1 MHYQHIDIDAATPT
15 IGAYVSGVDLNRVA
29 SDAVYGEIKQALWRH
44 GVLFFRKQD
53 LNPESYIRLGQVFG
67 EIERH
72 EFFPH
77 LNGHPEIQL
86 IAHEGLDKPE
96 TDRWHADTTFRAK
109 PNLVSILRITQLPP
123 QGGETMWMSAAAA
136 FEALDPQLQQMLM
149 GLQAVHDM
157 PWQFRTS
164 NAYEKLVRKQLQA
177 KARQAQGGP
186 DAAAATMPGLDE
198 LLAMAARIEHKM
210 IDDNPP
216 MRHPAVITHPYN
228 GRKLLYVN
236 SIWTKCLQGLH
247 EDLSANLLRMLFDWV
262 KKPEFMVRFKWEPD
276 SLVIWDNCATQHYA
290 VFDYAPHYR
299 AGQRMT
305 AGNFTPTLG

>member
-1 MHYQHIDIDAATPT
+1 MNYQHIEIDPATPT
-15 IGAYVSGVDLNRVA
+15 IGAYVSGVDLNRVE
-29 SDAVYGEIKQALWRH
+29 SDAAYGEIKQALWQH
-44 GVLFFRKQD
+44 GVLFFRKQN
-53 LNPESYIRLGQVFG
+53 LKPESYLRLGQVFG

-77 LNGHPEIQL
+77 LKGFPEIQL
-86 IAHEGLDKPE
+86 IAHEGHDKPE

-123 QGGETMWMSAAAA
+123 QGGDTMWMSAAAA
-136 FEALDPQLQQMLM
+136 FEALDPQMQQMLM
-149 GLQAVHDM
+149 GLRAEHDM
-157 PWQFRTS
+157 PWQFRS
-164 NAYEKLVRKQLQA
+164 AGMVEKLIRKQLQA
-177 KARQAQGGP
+177 QARQSPGAP
-186 DAAAATMPGLDE
+186 MPGPHE
-198 LLAMAARIEHKM
+198 LRALTQKTEHKM

-216 MRHPAVITHPYN
+216 MLHPAVITHPYN
-228 GRKLLYVN
+228 GRKVLYVN

-247 EDLSANLLRMLFDWV
+247 EDLSANVLRTLFDWV

-299 AGQRMT
+299 AGQRVT
-305 AGNFTPTLG
+305 CGNFTPTLA